1 MYASLKEWI
10 NVPYKYKS
18 FIKYDGAGNK
28 IYGDETESLCY
39 PTGDVRFVTDVY
51 GKQVV
56 STGQL
61 YVPGTEPIKV
71 SDAVIFNGDE
81 RAILRITSY
90 YRNGVE
96 DIKVVY
102 L

>member
-1 MYASLKEWI
+1 MYASLKEWV
-10 NVPYKYKS
+10 NVPYQYKS

-28 IYGDETESLCY
+28 QFGDTVESLCY

-61 YVPGTEPIKV
+61 YVPGTDGIKV
-71 SDAVIFNGDE
+71 TDVVLFKGEE
-81 RAILRITSY
+81 RAILRITGY
-90 YRNGVE
+90 YREGQE

-102 L
+102 I

>member
-1 MYASLKEWI
+1 MYDSLKEWI
-10 NVPYKYKS
+10 NVPYQRKRFLKYT
-18 FIKYDGAGNK
+18 GAGVK
-28 IYGDETESLCY
+28 IFDEPTTSLCY
-39 PTGDVRFVTDVY
+39 PTGDVRFVTDVS

-61 YVPGTEPIKV
+61 YVPGDEPIEM
-71 SDAVIFNGDE
+71 SDAVIFEGQE
-81 RAILRITSY
+81 RAILRITTY
-90 YRNGVE
+90 YRNGNK

>member
-10 NVPYKYKS
+10 NVPYEYNS
-18 FIKYDGAGNK
+18 FEKYDGAGNK
-28 IYGDETESLCY
+28 IFGESTKSLCY
-39 PTGDVRFVTDVY
+39 PSGDVRFVTDVY

-61 YVPGTEPIKV
+61 YVDGSEPIKV
-71 SDAVIFNGDE
+71 SDMVIFEGDE
-81 RAILRITSY
+81 RAIHRITSY
-90 YRNGVE
+90 YRDGKV

-102 L
+102 I

>member
-1 MYASLKEWI
+1 MYDSLKSWI
-10 NVPYKYKS
+10 NVPYQYKK
-18 FIKYDGAGNK
+18 FLKYDGAGNK
-28 IYGDETESLCY
+28 LFGDTKSSLCY

-61 YVPGTEPIKV
+61 FVPGTEAIQM
-71 SDAVIFNGDE
+71 SDVVIFNGLE

-90 YRNGVE
+90 YRNGIE

>member
-1 MYASLKEWI
+1 MYASIKPWI

-18 FIKYDGAGNK
+18 FIKYNGAGVK
-28 IYGDETESLCY
+28 QFGDTVESLCY
-39 PTGDVRFVTDVY
+39 PTGDVRFVTDVE

-71 SDAVIFNGDE
+71 SDAIVFNGEE

-90 YRNGVE
+90 YRDGVE

-102 L
+102 I

>member
-1 MYASLKEWI
+1 MYASLKDWI
-10 NVPYKYKS
+10 NVPYQYKR

-28 IYGDETESLCY
+28 QFGAPVDSLCY

-61 YVPGTEPIKV
+61 YVPGTEAIKV
-71 SDAVIFNGDE
+71 SDNVIFNGEE

-90 YRNGVE
+90 YRDGVE

>member
-10 NVPYKYKS
+10 NVPYQYKRFVKYN
-18 FIKYDGAGNK
+18 GAGVK
-28 IYGDETESLCY
+28 EFAEPIDSLCY
-39 PTGDVRFVTDVY
+39 PTGDVRFVTDIS

-61 YVPGTEPIKV
+61 YVPGDEPIEM
-71 SDAVIFNGDE
+71 SDSVVFDGQE
-81 RAILRITSY
+81 RAILRITTY
-90 YRNGVE
+90 YREGVK
-96 DIKVVY
+96 DLKVVY

>member
-1 MYASLKEWI
+1 MYASLKPWI
-10 NVPYKYKS
+10 DVPYQYKR
-18 FIKYDGAGNK
+18 FVKYDGAGNK
-28 IYGDETESLCY
+28 VYGEPVSSVCY

-61 YVPGTEPIKV
+61 YVSGYEDINV
-71 SDAVIFNGDE
+71 NDAVIFNGEE

-90 YRNGVE
+90 YRRGKE